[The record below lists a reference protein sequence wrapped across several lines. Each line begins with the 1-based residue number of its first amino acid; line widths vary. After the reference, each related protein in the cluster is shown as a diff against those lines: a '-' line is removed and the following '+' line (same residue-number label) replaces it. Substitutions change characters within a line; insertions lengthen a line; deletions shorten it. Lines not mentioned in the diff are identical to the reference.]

1 MSKRNIL
8 VISAVAGGLVLLVG
22 AVFVTTWEVPR
33 PTAQIEKVI
42 PDERFPR

>member
-1 MSKRNIL
+1 MNKRNIL
-8 VISAVAGGLVLLVG
+8 VIAVVAGGLILSAG

-33 PTAQIEKVI
+33 PTAPIEKVI

>member
-1 MSKRNIL
+1 
-8 VISAVAGGLVLLVG
+8 VAGGLVLLVG

>member
-1 MSKRNIL
+1 MSKRNIFVVL
-8 VISAVAGGLVLLVG
+8 AVAGGLVLMVG

-42 PDERFPR
+42 PDERFAR

>member
-8 VISAVAGGLVLLVG
+8 VVLAVAGGLVLLAG

-42 PDERFPR
+42 PDGRFAR

>member
-8 VISAVAGGLVLLVG
+8 VVLAVAGGLVLMVG

-42 PDERFPR
+42 SDERFAR

>member
-8 VISAVAGGLVLLVG
+8 FVLAVAGGLVVMVG

-42 PDERFPR
+42 PNERFAR